1 MVTRSSEAV
10 TCWDW
15 NNCRYS
21 LLNATCKKVERE
33 LREGEEKLLTL
44 MGALKAELKSG
55 TWTGSKG
62 GGEVWD
68 PFHSGS

>member
-1 MVTRSSEAV
+1 
-10 TCWDW
+10 
-15 NNCRYS
+15 
-21 LLNATCKKVERE
+21 LNATCKKVERE